1 MLITCFIVCIW
12 WIKEVWFHKWEK
24 SLHQLC
30 NSRLQYDNRHMTE
43 MWTIDEF
50 VCLLLYE
57 KSRQNEEEN
66 CSRAYPYTL
75 GSKSIWICIR
85 IFSYIKH
92 LRNVF
97 ANFLLHNEWTLVL
110 SLFMPWWSL
119 ISIWTYRKKL
129 QLLNLFCRFLHPNYL
144 FQLTFQLF

>member
-1 MLITCFIVCIW
+1 MLHRIW
-12 WIKEVWFHKWEK
+12 WINEVWIHKWEK
-24 SLHQLC
+24 VYTNYVILGY
-30 NSRLQYDNRHMTE
+30 NMINRHMTE

-75 GSKSIWICIR
+75 GSNSIWIRIR

-129 QLLNLFCRFLHPNYL
+129 QFLNLSCRFLHPNYL